1 VSAASQPPDQHLITP
16 AQLAL
21 RWGLNINTLNQ
32 WRAAGTGPKFIRLGD
47 GERPRIRYRMSA
59 ILAYERENAGGQ
71 K

>member
-1 VSAASQPPDQHLITP
+1 MSAASQPPDQHLITP

-47 GERPRIRYRMSA
+47 GERPRIRYRMSDVME
-59 ILAYERENAGGQ
+59 YERRQREDQ
-71 K
+71 Q

>member
-1 VSAASQPPDQHLITP
+1 MSAASQPPDQHLITP

-32 WRAAGTGPKFIRLGD
+32 WRVAGTGPKFIRLGD
-47 GERPRIRYRMSA
+47 GERPRIRYRMSD

>member
-1 VSAASQPPDQHLITP
+1 MSAASQPPDQHLITP

-21 RWGLNINTLNQ
+21 RWGLSLHTLSQ
-32 WRAAGTGPKFIRLGD
+32 WRVAGTGPKFIRLGD
-47 GERPRIRYRMSA
+47 GERPRIRYRMSD

>member
-1 VSAASQPPDQHLITP
+1 MSAASQHPDQHLITP

-21 RWGLNINTLNQ
+21 RWGLSINTLNQ

-47 GERPRIRYRMSA
+47 GERPRIRYRMSD

>member
-1 VSAASQPPDQHLITP
+1 MSAASQPPDQHLITP

-47 GERPRIRYRMSA
+47 GERPRIRYRMSDVME
-59 ILAYERENAGGQ
+59 YERRQREDQ
-71 K
+71 L